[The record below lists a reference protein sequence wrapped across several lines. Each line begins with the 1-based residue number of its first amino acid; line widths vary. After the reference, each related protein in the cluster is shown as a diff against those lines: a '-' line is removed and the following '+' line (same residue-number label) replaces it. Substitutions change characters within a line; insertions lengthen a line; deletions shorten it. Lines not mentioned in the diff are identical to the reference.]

1 MIFEQLSNVP
11 PSNGIFYKPFEK
23 PKDTAKDLLDSKT
36 LELMI
41 KVKKIQDDADKAGK
55 VKIILLVVVNV
66 VKYIFLKTFFLFL
79 THFFFLL
86 FFSFN
91 VH

>member
-66 VKYIFLKTFFLFL
+66 VKYVFLKTYFLI
-79 THFFFLL
+79 HFFFYF
-86 FFSFN
+86 FFSLN